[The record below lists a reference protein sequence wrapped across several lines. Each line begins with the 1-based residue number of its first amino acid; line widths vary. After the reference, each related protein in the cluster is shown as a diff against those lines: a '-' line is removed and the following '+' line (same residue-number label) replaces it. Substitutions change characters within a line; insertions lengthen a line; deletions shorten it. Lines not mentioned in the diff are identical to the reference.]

1 MAARRAA
8 GLVIFRLKDGASVGS
23 AEWLLLQTSYG
34 EHHWTPPK
42 GHVDPGEDDIT
53 AALRETHEE
62 AGLDQTQYK
71 VYDDIKEELRYEA
84 FGAPKIVT
92 YWLAK
97 MNNYDD
103 KVVLSDEHQ
112 DFKWL
117 DIDQAV
123 SLSGFKDMAQVFKN
137 FNSKLSEL

>member
-1 MAARRAA
+1 M
-8 GLVIFRLKDGASVGS
+8 
-23 AEWLLLQTSYG
+23 
-34 EHHWTPPK
+34 
-42 GHVDPGEDDIT
+42 
-53 AALRETHEE
+53 
-62 AGLDQTQYK
+62 
-71 VYDDIKEELRYEA
+71 
-84 FGAPKIVT
+84 T

>member
-8 GLVIFRLKDGASVGS
+8 GLVIFRLKEGASVGS

-62 AGLDQTQYK
+62 AGLEKNQYK
-71 VYDDIKEELRYEA
+71 AWVYIFLKNPY
-84 FGAPKIVT
+84 
-92 YWLAK
+92 
-97 MNNYDD
+97 
-103 KVVLSDEHQ
+103 LSYAHFMRCFQ
-112 DFKWL
+112 
-117 DIDQAV
+117 
-123 SLSGFKDMAQVFKN
+123 
-137 FNSKLSEL
+137 NSKTS